1 VRLER
6 IVSLPASGV
15 EGQVIRTDKEPVSGA
30 KVMFVNA
37 DRQGDQQSVT
47 ADGKGLFRAD
57 LNAGHWLVYLHKP
70 DGSLD
75 FQSKIEV
82 RGEETQRLT
91 LLGR

>member
-6 IVSLPASGV
+6 IVSLPPSGV
-15 EGQVIRTDKEPVSGA
+15 EGQVIRSDKEPLGGA

-47 ADGKGLFRAD
+47 ADGQGQFRAE
-57 LNAGHWLVYLHKP
+57 LPAGNWLVYLNKT

-75 FQSKIEV
+75 FQSKIEI
-82 RGEETQRLT
+82 RQEETQRLT